1 MFSNQSEKQLSE
13 IAILRIRKV
22 FEVFFFQRKKKK
34 KMIIIMSPKRKV
46 LSSRRLIYLVS
57 LILTFGILLWVTWR
71 SKREI
76 TARRNIIT

>member
-1 MFSNQSEKQLSE
+1 MFSNQSETQLSE

-22 FEVFFFQRKKKK
+22 FEVFFFKEKKK

-57 LILTFGILLWVTWR
+57 LILTFWILLWVTWR

>member
-22 FEVFFFQRKKKK
+22 FEVFFFKEKKK

-46 LSSRRLIYLVS
+46 LSSRLYLVS
-57 LILTFGILLWVTWR
+57 LILTFWILLWVTWR

-76 TARRNIIT
+76 TACRNIIT

>member
-22 FEVFFFQRKKKK
+22 FEVFFFKEKKK

-57 LILTFGILLWVTWR
+57 LILTFWILLWVTWR

-76 TARRNIIT
+76 TACRNIIT